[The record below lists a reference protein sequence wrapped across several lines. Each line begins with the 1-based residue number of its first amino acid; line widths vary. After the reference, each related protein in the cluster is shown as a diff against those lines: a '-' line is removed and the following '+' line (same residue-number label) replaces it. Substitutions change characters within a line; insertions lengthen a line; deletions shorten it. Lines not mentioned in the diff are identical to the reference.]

1 MMDKYIKL
9 ENLGNGANSDVILV
23 KNLQDKKVYKRI
35 IQLYA
40 LKRIFMEK
48 DEKDNVKIKNEVLN
62 LTKQDIYTGE
72 S

>member
-1 MMDKYIKL
+1 
-9 ENLGNGANSDVILV
+9 
-23 KNLQDKKVYKRI
+23 
-35 IQLYA
+35 
-40 LKRIFMEK
+40 MEK